1 KCRCVCRD
9 NHKFLEID
17 RVISMYTA
25 IDNIHHWH
33 RERARRGAP
42 DIAIKRDIPGRS
54 RGFGNCQ
61 RDAKD
66 SVGAQPTFVWCAVE
80 SNQRFVYLGLGLA
93 VYAAKRIEDLAVNGI
108 YGPTHALAPISR
120 LVTVAQLNCL
130 MCAGGRARRYGSP
143 ASRTVLQG
151 HLDLDGRI
159 AAAIKNFA
167 ADNIRN
173 GGHRRGCC
181 FLCGG
186 FSGLTGL
193 LSCSPY
199 PLFFSPKNGGATIY
213 TACDILSTSVSP
225 AK

>member
-1 KCRCVCRD
+1 
-9 NHKFLEID
+9 
-17 RVISMYTA
+17 MYTA

-93 VYAAKRIEDLAVNGI
+93 VYAAKRIVDLAVNGI
-108 YGPTHALAPISR
+108 YGPTHALDPKSR

-173 GGHRRGCC
+173 GGHGRVRCYQ
-181 FLCGG
+181 CGA
-186 FSGLTGL
+186 STGSTAL
-193 LSCSPY
+193 LSCPAY
-199 PLFFSPKNGGATIY
+199 PLSLTLQSGASSIHA
-213 TACDILSTSVSP
+213 ACEMLSTRVLP
-225 AK
+225 AMYMVWNNLELW